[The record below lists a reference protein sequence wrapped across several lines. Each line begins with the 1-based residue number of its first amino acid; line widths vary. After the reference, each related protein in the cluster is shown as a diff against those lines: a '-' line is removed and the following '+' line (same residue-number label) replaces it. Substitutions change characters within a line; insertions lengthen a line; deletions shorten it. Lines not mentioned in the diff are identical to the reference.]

1 MNDLSGQVDAMERTT
16 TDWADDSCPSWCR
29 RAHHADD
36 HPEDRR
42 HQGPAQVVTLAI
54 GSSPPSVTGDA
65 RPVEV
70 VVQADRP
77 AGSVDNWLRIES
89 AESPE
94 LRLALT
100 APSTRELIRALRI
113 ALDQISP

>member
-1 MNDLSGQVDAMERTT
+1 
-16 TDWADDSCPSWCR
+16 
-29 RAHHADD
+29 
-36 HPEDRR
+36 
-42 HQGPAQVVTLAI
+42 
-54 GSSPPSVTGDA
+54 
-65 RPVEV
+65 